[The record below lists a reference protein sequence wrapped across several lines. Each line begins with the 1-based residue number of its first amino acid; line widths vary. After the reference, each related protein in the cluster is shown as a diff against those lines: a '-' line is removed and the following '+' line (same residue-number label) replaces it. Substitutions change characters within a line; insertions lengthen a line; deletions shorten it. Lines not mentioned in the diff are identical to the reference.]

1 MDQWARP
8 DGPTLMFGDI
18 EQIESDTS
26 DQWTTDIWT
35 TDASDTT
42 DTKPT

>member
-26 DQWTTDIWT
+26 DQWTTD
-35 TDASDTT
+35 ASDTT